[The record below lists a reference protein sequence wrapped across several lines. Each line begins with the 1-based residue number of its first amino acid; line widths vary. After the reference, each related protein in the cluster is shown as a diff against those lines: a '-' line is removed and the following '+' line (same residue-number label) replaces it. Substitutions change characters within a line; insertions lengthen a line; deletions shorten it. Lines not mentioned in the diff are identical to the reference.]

1 MIKKN
6 KNRSKR
12 DGGGFERLPSGS
24 EFYTSNPT
32 EAPLNDDTGLSNS
45 QRVRKTDR
53 HQAILGG
60 RREEKMDPREKLAL
74 LAILKV
80 GVMILVLGITFFM
93 LRKGIGLYE
102 ESVWLDH
109 MDVIKQSPVLQEV
122 VLVEDFD
129 IQDQTSRE
137 KFAERV
143 ELWKKA
149 DRLVRSADTL
159 LQRNIYDQ
167 AIEQCQDA
175 LRLNPTHRG
184 ALERLSR
191 LYYTQE
197 NYVEAVNAYI
207 RLLSIDPSKQDVQ
220 KCLIQSLDAL
230 GDDAAVKY
238 MAEWYLDQNMFDVDI
253 QRYLANALY
262 SQENFKDAVLS
273 YAKVLSQTP
282 KDVLALENQAAAYMH
297 LQQFEKALVVL
308 NKLREI
314 DYRNQRYYKQISIC
328 DAQLFQTQDT
338 VKMLSRAAQ
347 LFGINSI
354 LGWIKSPQ
362 FDPIRE
368 DRVFQV
374 FTTRIAGDKSR
385 EWIKAMAQDA
395 EAAGSKKL
403 DVGPQL
409 EMPGAKDSS
418 GELLSPKR

>member
-12 DGGGFERLPSGS
+12 DGGGFECLPSGS

-32 EAPLNDDTGLSNS
+32 EAPLNDETGLSNS

-53 HQAILGG
+53 HQALGG

-74 LAILKV
+74 LAILKL
-80 GVMILVLGITFFM
+80 GIIILVLGITFFM
-93 LRKGIGLYE
+93 LRKGISLYE

-122 VLVEDFD
+122 VLIEDFD

-175 LRLNPTHRG
+175 LRINPTHRG

-191 LYYTQE
+191 LYYIQE

-207 RLLSIDPSKQDVQ
+207 RLLSIDPSRQDVQ

-282 KDVLALENQAAAYMH
+282 KDVLALERQAAAYMH
-297 LQQFEKALVVL
+297 LQQFEKDKDEFLL
-308 NKLREI
+308 LPL
-314 DYRNQRYYKQISIC
+314 KQ
-328 DAQLFQTQDT
+328 
-338 VKMLSRAAQ
+338 
-347 LFGINSI
+347 
-354 LGWIKSPQ
+354 
-362 FDPIRE
+362 
-368 DRVFQV
+368 
-374 FTTRIAGDKSR
+374 
-385 EWIKAMAQDA
+385 
-395 EAAGSKKL
+395 
-403 DVGPQL
+403 
-409 EMPGAKDSS
+409 
-418 GELLSPKR
+418 